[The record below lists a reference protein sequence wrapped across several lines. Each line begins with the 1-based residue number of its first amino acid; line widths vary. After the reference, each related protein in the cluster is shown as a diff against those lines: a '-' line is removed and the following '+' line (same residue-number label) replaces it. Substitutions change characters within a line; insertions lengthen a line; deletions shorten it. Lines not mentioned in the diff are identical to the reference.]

1 MYSLFNFRDAAEES
15 EDSTDSSASFVQVQ
29 SLGLDNF
36 EKGKEENEPE
46 KKEEENEPEKKEE
59 ESTSNFETEK
69 EEKETENSDFSEPLK
84 KKVKSSLPHINKKYT
99 FNVK

>member
-36 EKGKEENEPE
+36 EKGK
-46 KKEEENEPEKKEE
+46 EENEPEKKEE

>member
-36 EKGKEENEPE
+36 EKGKEEN
-46 KKEEENEPEKKEE
+46 KPEKKEE